1 MLMMGR
7 GSGEWQPTDINA
19 LLEEH
24 ARLAYHSARA
34 SDSDFRLEVKKD
46 FDPEVGALDIIPQ
59 DMGRVFLNLVGNA
72 CQATDEKRRAADAG
86 AEARPG
92 SPAPGEDRY
101 EPALT
106 LATRRTADG
115 IEVRIRNNGGSIPP
129 DVIDKIFN
137 PFFTTKPPDQG
148 TGLGLALSNDIVRQH
163 GGEIRV
169 ESRPGA
175 FTEMVVALPLVPP
188 TATAQGGEPASRPET
203 SAPPPGSH
211 GSE

>member
-1 MLMMGR
+1 M
-7 GSGEWQPTDINA
+7 
-19 LLEEH
+19 
-24 ARLAYHSARA
+24 
-34 SDSDFRLEVKKD
+34 
-46 FDPEVGALDIIPQ
+46 GALDIIPQ

-115 IEVRIRNNGGSIPP
+115 IEVRIRDNGGGIPP

-163 GGEIRV
+163 WGEIRV
-169 ESRPGA
+169 ELPTRRVHRNGRRAAPGA
-175 FTEMVVALPLVPP
+175 ADRDCPRRR
-188 TATAQGGEPASRPET
+188 AR
-203 SAPPPGSH
+203 
-211 GSE
+211 

>member
-1 MLMMGR
+1 MMGR

-72 CQATDEKRRAADAG
+72 CQATDEKRRAADAD
-86 AEARPG
+86 ARPG

-148 TGLGLALSNDIVRQH
+148 TGLGLVLSNDIVRQH

-175 FTEMVVALPLVPP
+175 FYRNGRRA
-188 TATAQGGEPASRPET
+188 
-203 SAPPPGSH
+203 APGAADRDCPRWRAR
-211 GSE
+211 